1 MDPCGFDVPEVNHK
15 ESTMNT
21 GHFGEGTISLDWTGV
36 EGYPGLL
43 PRLVIVGKLVARG
56 YGVGAVVQVSA
67 DVTAWDIV
75 GTYAFLG
82 TTTAVPFVLNW
93 VKQQFVQPNPAPE
106 DETTWDVRLYLPMSP
121 SLIEGLEARRAGKE
135 FSLTIDA
142 TVLLIDGGEPKG
154 PRPRAYYAT
163 HPTRTAQDRL
173 RVTQQDWVSVLEQW
187 ERGLG
192 IPILLPLAVTEPD
205 PARAD
210 VVRHVKDARQKIDG
224 ADYAGSFASSRKA
237 LELLRSLSPVALPIP
252 KDPKDRDYAQ
262 RLHAVIDSLFS
273 LASAS
278 PHADGRVKD
287 FDPSR
292 ADALALAGATASVA
306 QDVFSW
312 LLR

>member
-1 MDPCGFDVPEVNHK
+1 
-15 ESTMNT
+15 MNT

-154 PRPRAYYAT
+154 PRPRRLLRDSPYEDCTRQAPGNAARLGQRPRT
-163 HPTRTAQDRL
+163 VGAWPWHPHPA
-173 RVTQQDWVSVLEQW
+173 
-187 ERGLG
+187 
-192 IPILLPLAVTEPD
+192 
-205 PARAD
+205 PARC
-210 VVRHVKDARQKIDG
+210 HGARP
-224 ADYAGSFASSRKA
+224 GSRRRRPAR
-237 LELLRSLSPVALPIP
+237 
-252 KDPKDRDYAQ
+252 
-262 RLHAVIDSLFS
+262 
-273 LASAS
+273 
-278 PHADGRVKD
+278 
-287 FDPSR
+287 
-292 ADALALAGATASVA
+292 
-306 QDVFSW
+306 
-312 LLR
+312 